1 MITDK
6 KGHGNAESLGEKIR
20 ELRKSKGL
28 SQYELAREI
37 SVSQA
42 TVASWENNTRK
53 PSIEL
58 IRQMANYF
66 SVSSDYLL
74 GSESQDNEIDISKKI
89 NEALLQ
95 LELEADSLMFD
106 GEPMDDT
113 TKQLLT
119 LSLKNTLAL
128 AKLES
133 ERNKQDNKDSSSKRG
148 E

>member
-1 MITDK
+1 MQTKK
-6 KGHGNAESLGEKIR
+6 KGYDNAESLGERIR
-20 ELRKSKGL
+20 ELRKNKGL

-37 SVSQA
+37 KVSQA

-53 PSIEL
+53 PTIEL
-58 IRQMANYF
+58 IQQTANYF
-66 SVSSDYLL
+66 NVSSDYLL
-74 GSESQDNEIDISKKI
+74 GNESQDKEIDISKKI

-106 GEPMDDT
+106 GTPMDDT

-133 ERNKQDNKDSSSKRG
+133 ERNKQDNKDSFSKKD